1 MGKLIEYLMSVDI
14 VAVDNK
20 LLMMNIIIIYL
31 NRHSVN
37 TDDTSSEKSFN
48 F

>member
-14 VAVDNK
+14 VAVDK